1 MLLLLDQFSIQLSTF
16 RNKKKS
22 QTQTNT
28 SKYRVEKGRVGEEWV
43 VDEERANFW
52 QRKMKQKVWFHVQ
65 SRVFN
70 RSAKRPKR
78 KPNRL
83 GKERIGQDRTVSNAG
98 QSGLAASTAFC
109 TCNAAPGREV
119 RFGWLLV
126 VGPNHRPKNRARS
139 AQLGHRK
146 IMQRRPV
153 EQVAKQG
160 AGRRPLIPRCPNR
173 IHPGNQLV
181 RGRFSLLHQR
191 IAVDSPMGFREI

>member
-1 MLLLLDQFSIQLSTF
+1 MKKGNWILMQQNVLLLP
-16 RNKKKS
+16 K
-22 QTQTNT
+22 
-28 SKYRVEKGRVGEEWV
+28 
-43 VDEERANFW
+43 
-52 QRKMKQKVWFHVQ
+52 KMKQKALVPCSVSQQHRQKKTQTDPVGERENQSGRTGQDSVQ
-65 SRVFN
+65 SR
-70 RSAKRPKR
+70 P
-78 KPNRL
+78 
-83 GKERIGQDRTVSNAG
+83 IGASG
-98 QSGLAASTAFC
+98 QHRFC

-119 RFGWLLV
+119 RFGCLLV